1 MRLPWVWVNKSA
13 RTLKRCLGPSIVG
26 TDSTSN
32 SDYPHG
38 EVLSEAVLKIA
49 FLEIGSAAG

>member
-38 EVLSEAVLKIA
+38 EALSEAVLKIA